1 MRFLSLAVAALL
13 SVSAKNNLANQLTSL
28 KSMVQATGEWE
39 TNNMIDVISAR
50 KVELEGALKDK
61 TMSKAEVA
69 DELRYLLQLVRDV
82 EQNNKAAAVTTLT
95 ARKTSLVNL
104 KEETKATEEVE
115 KDKDGN
121 LKKDEGLDYY
131 EKAVKEAQKKV
142 DDQTKVV
149 EEKQKAFDDWLN
161 EEQEDDADKKNSEL
175 SEEDQHKSQ
184 EYKDLDDAKDQL
196 TVYNAALKTAKFAK
210 EHGSAAIP
218 IIISVA
224 AIALIGGGCY
234 CYRKNKSENEGGER
248 EDKKLFKK
256 VFKGKVQKKA
266 AKEEIIPTFAVPAEE
281 QIWDSYKTI
290 HKFT

>member
-104 KEETKATEEVE
+104 KEETKTTEKVE

>member
-121 LKKDEGLDYY
+121 LKKDEGLEYY